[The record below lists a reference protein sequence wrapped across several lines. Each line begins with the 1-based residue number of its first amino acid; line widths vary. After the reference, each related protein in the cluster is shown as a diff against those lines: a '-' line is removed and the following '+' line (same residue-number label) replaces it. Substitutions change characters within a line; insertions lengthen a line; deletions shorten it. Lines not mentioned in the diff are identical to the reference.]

1 MIQEFLF
8 GIILVALVLG
18 GIYLYQQFAG
28 GVESVTA
35 RIKTRWLRI
44 TLRILL
50 KTIVFIFVVVG
61 IISTAIVAL
70 AFSYNDKKKD

>member
-1 MIQEFLF
+1 MIQAFLF
-8 GIILVALVLG
+8 GIILMALVLG

-50 KTIVFIFVVVG
+50 KTILFIFVVIG

-70 AFSYNDKKKD
+70 AFSYDPKRKD

>member
-1 MIQEFLF
+1 MFQSILF
-8 GIILVALVLG
+8 AIIVAGLVFSGIF
-18 GIYLYQQFAG
+18 LYQQFAG

-50 KTIVFIFVVVG
+50 KTIILIFVVVG

-70 AFSYNDKKKD
+70 AFSYNDKEKK

>member
-1 MIQEFLF
+1 MIQAFLF
-8 GIILVALVLG
+8 GIILMALVLG

-28 GVESVTA
+28 GVESVTT
-35 RIKTRWLRI
+35 RIKTRWLRV

-50 KTIVFIFVVVG
+50 KTIVFIFVVIG

-70 AFSYNDKKKD
+70 AFSYDPKRKD

>member
-1 MIQEFLF
+1 MIQAFLF
-8 GIILVALVLG
+8 GIILMALVLG
-18 GIYLYQQFAG
+18 GMYLYQQFAG

-35 RIKTRWLRI
+35 KIKTRWLRI

-50 KTIVFIFVVVG
+50 KTIVFIFVVIG

-70 AFSYNDKKKD
+70 AFSYDPKKKD